1 MMGEFWLSFIHAV
14 IIQVLMENA
23 HNTDLQSLL
32 DMVAL
37 ELRGQEENMETRT
50 YEVVV
55 YRFSK
60 CWFSNFQFYKKLF
73 LNPGMFE

>member
-1 MMGEFWLSFIHAV
+1 MIGDWWLSCILTF
-14 IIQVLMENA
+14 IIQVLMKNA

-60 CWFSNFQFYKKLF
+60 C
-73 LNPGMFE
+73 